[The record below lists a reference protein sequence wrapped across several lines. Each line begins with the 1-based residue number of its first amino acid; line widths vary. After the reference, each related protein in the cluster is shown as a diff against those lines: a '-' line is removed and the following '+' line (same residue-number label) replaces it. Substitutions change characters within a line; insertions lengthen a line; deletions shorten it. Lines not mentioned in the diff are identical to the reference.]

1 MPRWTVH
8 LSNPAESDYGDIV
21 AFTAERF
28 GARQAV
34 AYERTLKLALNALV
48 AGPEVRGSSRR
59 DDIGIGLRTLH
70 VARKGR
76 RGRHLILYR
85 AGPGDV
91 IEVVRILHDA
101 MDLARHVRSDE

>member
-1 MPRWTVH
+1 VH
-8 LSNPAESDYGDIV
+8 LSNSADSDFGDIV
-21 AFTAERF
+21 AFTAEKF

-34 AYERTLKLALNALV
+34 TYQRTLKLALNALV

-59 DDIGIGLRTLH
+59 DDISIGLRTLH

-85 AGPGDV
+85 ASPERIIIV
-91 IEVVRILHDA
+91 LRILHDA
-101 MDLARHVRSDE
+101 MDLARHVPSEE